1 MSNNSKPSDNNL
13 RELRID
19 NVCCWKG
26 EKCLFQQVSFTL
38 KSGEITQLEGENGV
52 GKTSLMRIIA
62 GLSRPEVGD
71 VRWCGQ
77 SIYSSP
83 DSYHANLLYIGHKP
97 GLKDVLTAAE
107 NLSFYQETIGE
118 HNPQAVYD
126 ALSKIGLQS
135 RENIPVRQL
144 SAGQQRRV
152 ALARL
157 HLSKAKVWLLDE
169 PFTAIDKKGV
179 EDLVAL
185 FKAHCNQGGIILFT
199 SHQSVADS
207 AIQSIT
213 LAGTDL

>member
-1 MSNNSKPSDNNL
+1 MSSYKPHDNPS
-13 RELRID
+13 ELRID

-26 EKCLFQQVSFTL
+26 DKCLFQQVSFTL
-38 KSGEITQLEGENGV
+38 KAGEITQLEGENGV

-71 VRWCGQ
+71 VYWQGN
-77 SIYSSP
+77 SIYTTP
-83 DSYHANLLYIGHKP
+83 DPYHADLLYIGHKP

-107 NLSFYQETIGE
+107 NLAFYQETIDKRD
-118 HNPQAVYD
+118 PQAVRN
-126 ALSKIGLQS
+126 ALANIGLQG
-135 RENIPVRQL
+135 REDIPVRQL

-185 FKAHCNQGGIILFT
+185 FKQHCNQGGTILFT
-199 SHQSVADS
+199 SHQSVAD
-207 AIQSIT
+207 
-213 LAGTDL
+213 TDIKSFMLSGIDA